1 MLSHPS
7 FHNQSSTGTEVTED
21 SPLCIRPILT
31 VVERLERLQAAMFNA
46 AMQLLN
52 RVSSVDRVSSLD
64 DRGHVVRNPVSLRAI
79 SVV

>member
-1 MLSHPS
+1 VLSHS
-7 FHNQSSTGTEVTED
+7 SCHKQSSTGTDVTASFPVLD
-21 SPLCIRPILT
+21 RTNS
-31 VVERLERLQAAMFNA
+31 VVERLKRLQVAMFNV

-64 DRGHVVRNPVSLRAI
+64 DRGNVVRIPVSLRDI